1 MCGILAVLEVDAE
14 QSSELRKDVLS
25 RSRRLRHRGPDWS
38 GIHVQPRAI
47 LAHERLGIVDP
58 ESGHQPLI
66 GDGGDRALTVNGE
79 IYNHDALRASFP
91 DYPFTTH
98 SDCEVILAL
107 YGAKGDDCVH
117 DLDGVF
123 AFVLSDARTGDF
135 LVARDPMGV
144 VPLYFGT
151 SGDGSLWFSSELKAI
166 ADGCERF
173 EVFPPGHLWSSSSG
187 GLARWYHPPWF
198 DERVPTATLNL
209 ADLRGAFEEA
219 VVKRMMADV
228 PGGVLLSGG
237 VDSSLGGSVATRHA
251 ARRVE
256 DGSNAWWPRVHSF
269 CIGLEGSPD
278 LAAAQEVADF
288 LGTVHHAFTFTIQDG
303 LDALSDVIRHLE
315 TYDVTTIRASTPM
328 YLMTRKIKAL
338 GIKMVLSGEGA
349 DEIFGGYLYFH
360 KAPDAAAFHRENVDK
375 LKTLHLYDCLRANKS
390 TMAWGVEVRVP
401 FLDRAFLD
409 FALGFDPTLK
419 LSGTH
424 PDGPRI
430 EKHIL
435 RAAFDDPDDPWL
447 PASVLW
453 RQKEQFSDGVG
464 YGWIDALK
472 DHAETVVSDQM
483 LAHASLRFPHNTPP
497 TKEAYMYRTL
507 FQEHYPQ
514 VSAIES
520 VPGGPS
526 IACSTPTA
534 IEWDDAFA
542 RLADPSGRAVAGIH
556 NDAYG
561 GEAGNRQSD

>member
-1 MCGILAVLEVDAE
+1 V
-14 QSSELRKDVLS
+14 
-25 RSRRLRHRGPDWS
+25 
-38 GIHVQPRAI
+38 HVQPRAI

-58 ESGHQPLI
+58 ESGHQPLL
-66 GDGGDRALTVNGE
+66 GGDRALAVNGE
-79 IYNHDALRASFP
+79 IYNHTALRASFG

-98 SDCEVILAL
+98 SDCEVILPL
-107 YGAKGDDCVH
+107 YEAKGDDCVH

-144 VPLYFGT
+144 VPLYYGT
-151 SGDGSLWFSSELKAI
+151 GRDGGLWFASELKAI
-166 ADGCERF
+166 ADLCEQF
-173 EVFPPGHLWSSSSG
+173 HVFPPGHLWSQATG
-187 GLARWYHPPWF
+187 KPVRWYRPDWF
-198 DERVPTATLNL
+198 GPEVPVAPLEL
-209 ADLRGAFEEA
+209 SALRAAFEEA
-219 VVKRMMADV
+219 VVKRMMSDV
-228 PGGVLLSGG
+228 PWGVLLSGG
-237 VDSSLGGSVATRHA
+237 LDSSLVASVAARHA

-256 DGSNAWWPRVHSF
+256 DGSTAWWPRVHSF

-288 LGTVHHAFTFTIQDG
+288 LGTAHHAFTFTIQDG
-303 LDALSDVIRHLE
+303 LDALSEVIRHLE

-401 FLDRAFLD
+401 FLDRDFLD
-409 FALGFDPTLK
+409 FALGFDPTHK

-424 PDGPRI
+424 PDGARI

-435 RAAFDDPDDPWL
+435 RAAFDDHDDPWL

-472 DHAETVVSDQM
+472 DHAETVVTDAM
-483 LAHASLRFPHNTPP
+483 LERAQLRFPYNPPP
-497 TKEAYMYRTL
+497 TKEAYMYRAL

-514 VSAIES
+514 ASAIES

-534 IEWDDAFA
+534 IAWDEAFA
-542 RLADPSGRAVAGIH
+542 NMADPSGRAVAGVH

-561 GEAGNRQSD
+561 ASGDD